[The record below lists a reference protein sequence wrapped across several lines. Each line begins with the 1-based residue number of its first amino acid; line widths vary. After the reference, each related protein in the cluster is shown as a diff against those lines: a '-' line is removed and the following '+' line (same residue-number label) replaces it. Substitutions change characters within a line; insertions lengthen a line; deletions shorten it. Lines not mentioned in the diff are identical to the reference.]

1 MHDYFKFVTF
11 IVLTSSDQRRDFL
24 FLSAGGPG
32 KGFYLQTSENRAAN
46 NGWSTDNFQ
55 SKLGTDWTNPWI
67 AGHLVWSFTDS
78 FKEILI
84 FNCLII
90 TSDNSHVSER
100 KKKKKKNIKVDKLVV
115 EKEALQCQ
123 RIEE

>member
-11 IVLTSSDQRRDFL
+11 IVLISSDQRRDFL
-24 FLSAGGPG
+24 FFKCRGDLE
-32 KGFYLQTSENRAAN
+32 KGFICKQVKTGLQITAGQRTMSGQNCM
-46 NGWSTDNFQ
+46 
-55 SKLGTDWTNPWI
+55 GTDRTNPWI
-67 AGHLVWSFTDS
+67 AGHLVRSFTES

-90 TSDNSHVSER
+90 TRDNSHVSKR
-100 KKKKKKNIKVDKLVV
+100 KEKTNIKVDKLVV